1 MFLHLAESPL
11 QPIFRC
17 WSRRHVTELE
27 WRTDCE
33 SVGSEKGDGGNGKG
47 GGGDEGREGDEGKGN
62 KGRGGGERGMTIL
75 YYCAALLL
83 IVKLLDYININIQYK
98 TDTPNKMAD

>member
-1 MFLHLAESPL
+1 MFLRLAESPL

-33 SVGSEKGDGGNGKG
+33 SVGSKKGDGGNGKG
-47 GGGDEGREGDEGKGN
+47 EGEMREERKTREGKMREEVEVKG
-62 KGRGGGERGMTIL
+62 E
-75 YYCAALLL
+75 
-83 IVKLLDYININIQYK
+83 
-98 TDTPNKMAD
+98 

>member
-1 MFLHLAESPL
+1 MFLRLAESPL
-11 QPIFRC
+11 QPIFRY

-47 GGGDEGREGDEGKGN
+47 EMREERETRDTRERGDERRGGDEGD
-62 KGRGGGERGMTIL
+62 
-75 YYCAALLL
+75 
-83 IVKLLDYININIQYK
+83 
-98 TDTPNKMAD
+98 